1 VFSDTPRYI
10 GCFGGEGCIAGD
22 TLIEGI
28 PVAERVHDAPV
39 TTLYGPAIGS
49 AGYRKGQAD
58 LYRVQM
64 RSGRSV
70 VVTLDH
76 RFLTP
81 NGWYPLRSLAVGSL
95 LAAHDT
101 EHDRQSWQT
110 AKDYPGHY
118 SQGFHPYDALPTPLR
133 VDALDKWRQLAN
145 SLCGKSIRGFSHFPL
160 LYHPCNAD
168 VQAHEGHFLLDYAGR
183 FPLDP
188 SVVANIHRS
197 CQIHAQPPTRTN
209 QIDITQLHGEDLLR
223 GASLCAGDRC
233 LLDLDDTQHLQRL
246 YQADPQ
252 SLDYS
257 YRSDTD
263 RWFVDGAV
271 NEHCPYP
278 IAVVSSS
285 YLLDNQCDHYKT
297 FWDEIQSISF
307 VGYGDYYDLTVPG
320 AEHYSAHG
328 LWHHNSGKSV
338 AGTIKTLERLRRGM
352 HGILVSPDLEHF
364 KKSLWREFTLWCPWH
379 MVTARYQYMSA
390 VDWQPSEPFILTFVN
405 GAQLICG
412 GIKEDQ
418 VGSWEGPNVHF
429 FHFDEARRHKTA
441 AALKVLTGRIR
452 LTGPNGE
459 PPQGWITSTPRKHW
473 LYEYFGPWDKKDAPD
488 PRAEFKKRAAV
499 VRLRTLENQQNLDAE
514 YVEAR
519 RSSLNES
526 EARVVLNAEW
536 EDEQDSEAFLESMI
550 LWDACRADL
559 PPLKRNEPLVLAA
572 DAGYKHDYFA
582 LVGVSGYPG
591 QRGKLAVRYVRVW
604 RPQRNQQVQFSE
616 VEAEIRRMCKQY
628 AVTVLTFDAHQMGQ
642 MAQRLLND
650 GVVMVEEFSQ
660 GPRREK
666 ADKGLYD
673 LIVSRLLAHDG
684 NADLKEGIA
693 NADRKITEDRKLRL
707 VKRTDSLHI
716 DAAVS
721 LSMSCDEAL
730 KLGLDQ

>member
-1 VFSDTPRYI
+1 VPHHEREARFVFTDQPRYVA
-10 GCFGGEGCIAGD
+10 CLGGEG
-22 TLIEGI
+22 
-28 PVAERVHDAPV
+28 
-39 TTLYGPAIGS
+39 
-49 AGYRKGQAD
+49 
-58 LYRVQM
+58 
-64 RSGRSV
+64 
-70 VVTLDH
+70 
-76 RFLTP
+76 
-81 NGWYPLRSLAVGSL
+81 
-95 LAAHDT
+95 
-101 EHDRQSWQT
+101 
-110 AKDYPGHY
+110 
-118 SQGFHPYDALPTPLR
+118 
-133 VDALDKWRQLAN
+133 
-145 SLCGKSIRGFSHFPL
+145 
-160 LYHPCNAD
+160 
-168 VQAHEGHFLLDYAGR
+168 
-183 FPLDP
+183 
-188 SVVANIHRS
+188 
-197 CQIHAQPPTRTN
+197 
-209 QIDITQLHGEDLLR
+209 
-223 GASLCAGDRC
+223 
-233 LLDLDDTQHLQRL
+233 
-246 YQADPQ
+246 
-252 SLDYS
+252 
-257 YRSDTD
+257 
-263 RWFVDGAV
+263 
-271 NEHCPYP
+271 
-278 IAVVSSS
+278 
-285 YLLDNQCDHYKT
+285 
-297 FWDEIQSISF
+297 
-307 VGYGDYYDLTVPG
+307 
-320 AEHYSAHG
+320 
-328 LWHHNSGKSV
+328 SGKSV
-338 AGTIKTLERLRRGM
+338 SGTIKTLERLRRGM

-550 LWDACRADL
+550 LWDACRVEL
-559 PPLKRNEPLVLAA
+559 PELRRNEPLVLAA